1 MGAMSRSFVLGIVVA
16 SVTWSISLY
25 LYWSLVQNADSGA
38 AAARATISGSDRERE
53 IHNDSRHRPLA
64 TPSSSAAAALVVGR
78 HGPSNAID
86 ANSDGKPSAGKD
98 LFLDKMRRYKK
109 QQKQRRISQHLRDE
123 LQPHP
128 VVSAIGDEFGM
139 VRNEEDRLLRDSGY
153 KRHAFNILVSNH
165 IGLERPLPDTRHKL

>member
-1 MGAMSRSFVLGIVVA
+1 MSRSFVLGIVVA

-25 LYWSLVQNADSGA
+25 LYWSLVQNADSGTA
-38 AAARATISGSDRERE
+38 AHASISGSDHERE
-53 IHNDSRHRPLA
+53 INSDSLHQPLLA
-64 TPSSSAAAALVVGR
+64 PPAAVAVGH
-78 HGPSNAID
+78 HGQSNAID
-86 ANSDGKPSAGKD
+86 ANSADDGDGKPSASKD
-98 LFLDKMRRYKK
+98 QFLDKMRRYKK

-123 LQPHP
+123 LQPHA
-128 VVSAIGDEFGM
+128 VASGIADEFGM